1 MNNQLAIQLLLNNR
15 SKLVSQKARMLER
28 LNSEISELEKA
39 IEELSGKKV
48 WEIESVVIYDD
59 ESPDYIKSSIED

>member
-1 MNNQLAIQLLLNNR
+1 
-15 SKLVSQKARMLER
+15 MLER